1 MDANFKEPFNVWYLI
16 GFLLVLLVPTLP
28 ASLSWLKLAGL
39 I

>member
-1 MDANFKEPFNVWYLI
+1 MDANFKEPFNALYLI

-28 ASLSWLKLAGL
+28 ATLQWLKVCGL

>member
-1 MDANFKEPFNVWYLI
+1 MDANFKEPFNAWYLI